1 MADLRHHVSRAAQ
14 PLLCTVAMLRLPHGF
29 ALLLASALGC
39 ALGCGSSGE
48 GLGGRPNSGIVG
60 GSGAKRPECGAL
72 AQGCMGQGLDAPIA
86 LGGTLEIQ
94 IDYQLAGSSGP
105 PTKLVSATPGIL
117 QSEGDGR
124 VTAVGEGMSAL
135 LFVGPDEAVIDFL
148 HVWVAKADDLRI
160 LRYASNGALLGR
172 VSDDVKLLVG
182 DELLVSVETFGK
194 GQALLGNY
202 VLDYQI
208 TGSNVAI
215 VPDPVGGW
223 YRIVART
230 AGAATVTF
238 DALGL
243 KKVWTLEVL
252 P

>member
-1 MADLRHHVSRAAQ
+1 
-14 PLLCTVAMLRLPHGF
+14 MLRLPYFGF
-29 ALLLASALGC
+29 ALVLLG
-39 ALGCGSSGE
+39 ALGCGGSEE
-48 GLGGRPNSGIVG
+48 GLGGRPNSGVIG
-60 GSGAKRPECGAL
+60 GSGASRPECGAL

-94 IDYQLAGSSGP
+94 IDYKLAGSSGP
-105 PTKLVSATPGIL
+105 PTTLETANPAIL
-117 QSEGDGR
+117 KSEGKGR

-135 LFVGPDEAVIDFL
+135 MFVGPNDAVIDFL
-148 HVWVAKADDLRI
+148 HVWVAKADELRI
-160 LRYASNGALLGR
+160 VRYSSSGALLGR
-172 VSDDVKLLVG
+172 VLDNVKLLVG
-182 DELLVSVETFGK
+182 DELMVSVETFGQ

-202 VLDYQI
+202 VLEYNV

-230 AGAATVTF
+230 AGPATVTF
-238 DALGL
+238 EALGL
-243 KKVWTLEVL
+243 KKVWTMEVL